1 MIKVVVD
8 TSVMVKWLNQIREQ
22 NLEQANRIL
31 AQALDDKVELIAPEL
46 AKYEIGNVLL
56 FSKKLSTSEANFSL
70 ATLYSL
76 PITFVS
82 ESEDLAMETFS
93 LAHKAGITYYDA
105 SFLSLA
111 KKYSADL
118 VTENTKHQKSSSG
131 VKVVSLKDY

>member
-31 AQALDDKVELIAPEL
+31 AQALDGKVELIAPEL

-111 KKYSADL
+111 KTFDATL
-118 VTENTKHQKSSSG
+118 VTENLKHQGRSKDIK
-131 VKVVSLKDY
+131 VKPLSEY

>member
-1 MIKVVVD
+1 MNKMVVD
-8 TSVMVKWLNQIREQ
+8 TSVMVKWLNQTREQ
-22 NLEQANRIL
+22 NIEQANKIL
-31 AQALDDKVELIAPEL
+31 SQALDGKVELIVPEL
-46 AKYEIGNVLL
+46 AKYEVGNVLL

-76 PITFVS
+76 PLTFVS
-82 ESEDLAMETFS
+82 ESEDLATETFS
-93 LAHKAGITYYDA
+93 LAHKGGITYYDA

-111 KKYSADL
+111 KKHSATL

>member
-1 MIKVVVD
+1 MVKLVVD

-31 AQALDDKVELIAPEL
+31 AQALDGKVEMIAPEL
-46 AKYEIGNVLL
+46 AKYEIGNILL
-56 FSKKLSTSEANFSL
+56 FSKKLSTSEVNFSL

-111 KKYSADL
+111 KKYSAAL
-118 VTENTKHQKSSSG
+118 VTENTKHQKSSLG